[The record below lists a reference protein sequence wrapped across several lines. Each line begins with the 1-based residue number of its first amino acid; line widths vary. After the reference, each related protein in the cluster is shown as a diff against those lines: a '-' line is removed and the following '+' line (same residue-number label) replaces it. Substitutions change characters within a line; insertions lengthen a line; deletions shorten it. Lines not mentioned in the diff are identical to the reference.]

1 MRLVRWLL
9 DEGRDARREAEYRE
23 SCRQMMADGDPL
35 RDEDGDEDG
44 DDGTA

>member
-1 MRLVRWLL
+1 MRLIGWLL
-9 DEGRDARREAEYRE
+9 DERRDARREAEDRE

-35 RDEDGDEDG
+35 WGEDEDG